1 MAEPAAA
8 PETVAVEARDAP
20 FFLRIDRNASD
31 RREYGSCNGDGR
43 FEAEYHGCRVVEVI
57 RDLLDHPRSRLRIE
71 GQEPEDL
78 WDVELRSNSPLK
90 PEAAR
95 QRALD
100 VLCDLGGITIS
111 RELEE
116 REGWKLTCRQPRMTD
131 MSDLGGGMST
141 QTSQTEFTGSNI
153 TIDQLVQYLE
163 RSTAGTFFNETRL
176 QGKYDFTLPLEPLGE
191 TRRVLEEEYGI
202 EVEAEVREVEI
213 VTLRIVGGDR

>member
-1 MAEPAAA
+1 MAEPAEA
-8 PETVAVEARDAP
+8 PATVAVEARDAP

-78 WDVELRSNSPLK
+78 WDVELRSASPLK

-100 VLCDLGGITIS
+100 VLCDLGGITIH
-111 RELEE
+111 RAQEE

-131 MSDLGGGMST
+131 MSDLGGGM
-141 QTSQTEFTGSNI
+141 GHADI
-153 TIDQLVQYLE
+153 TDRVHRLE
-163 RSTAGTFFNETRL
+163 HHDRSTRPISREIHGWSFLQRDETAG
-176 QGKYDFTLPLEPLGE
+176 
-191 TRRVLEEEYGI
+191 
-202 EVEAEVREVEI
+202 EVRLHPASR
-213 VTLRIVGGDR
+213 TPR